1 MSKRVQQ
8 FDNFVWIDLENPTED
23 EIKSTSFPF
32 DIDENFIEDSLELG
46 HLPKEHPII
55 CLLYL
60 EHTLPLMVTK

>member
-32 DIDENFIEDSLELG
+32 KIDQNL
-46 HLPKEHPII
+46 
-55 CLLYL
+55 
-60 EHTLPLMVTK
+60 

>member
-46 HLPKEHPII
+46 HLPKIERKEDTIKI
-55 CLLYL
+55 R
-60 EHTLPLMVTK
+60 